1 MPDLPNYKEGEV
13 IVLFKDKITEEQA
26 RQLVEKFRLS
36 AGEWN
41 KILRK
46 FIVKVPVGE
55 EIKWRAELNKH
66 PLIVEVAAL
75 NKINIIK

>member
-26 RQLVEKFRLS
+26 RQLVKKFRLS

-41 KILRK
+41 KRLSK
-46 FIVKVPVGE
+46 LLVKVPVGE
-55 EIKWRAELNKH
+55 EIKWRAEFNKY
-66 PLIVEVAAL
+66 PLIVEIAAL